1 MWWPV
6 AVFGALA
13 AIVAIALAVLIPARR
28 SRRAGLALANTT
40 RLTRL
45 PEYRAVLAAQTRSA
59 AMVLAALLL
68 LFSATVLASARPTA
82 TTTGFDQGRE
92 DVMLCVAEPGDAE
105 ATGPFL
111 RYFARQAAGYGT
123 TRIGLTSSNRRAV
136 PLTRDYQFTAERFGD
151 YAQGT
156 RPLRAPVD
164 YSDYAPTLPDV
175 LALCLNGFPG
185 FPAPGDTNR
194 AVIYLGPGELRAPG
208 DDRPSLF
215 TQAQVTDMARRA
227 GVQINAVATPG
238 RPTDALAATA
248 EETGG
253 LFLRYDPA
261 ALSGQLDE
269 IRAAQA
275 DRAADEQRVDS
286 PVVVLIAA
294 LMLAVLLGTTLL
306 AVRR

>member
-82 TTTGFDQGRE
+82 TTTGFDQDRE

-227 GVQINAVATPG
+227 GVLTVVPRNALEATPPG
-238 RPTDALAATA
+238 LSALNLPALAMPAVQLGLFMLVENEQLRAVQVLRDAL
-248 EETGG
+248 
-253 LFLRYDPA
+253 
-261 ALSGQLDE
+261 
-269 IRAAQA
+269 RAAA
-275 DRAADEQRVDS
+275 RSIGDIIS
-286 PVVVLIAA
+286 
-294 LMLAVLLGTTLL
+294 T
-306 AVRR
+306 